1 MSASTKE
8 ICNSLKKN
16 GFDISLLELENIL
29 AILVKD
35 GFIQREIGIVR
46 EQKRCVL
53 NWEWEHGS
61 TRIKCILFTELVCTC
76 KSRKEVL

>member
-53 NWEWEHGS
+53 NWE
-61 TRIKCILFTELVCTC
+61 
-76 KSRKEVL
+76 

>member
-35 GFIQREIGIVR
+35 GFIERNR
-46 EQKRCVL
+46 HSARTKKCVL
-53 NWEWEHGS
+53 NWE
-61 TRIKCILFTELVCTC
+61 
-76 KSRKEVL
+76 